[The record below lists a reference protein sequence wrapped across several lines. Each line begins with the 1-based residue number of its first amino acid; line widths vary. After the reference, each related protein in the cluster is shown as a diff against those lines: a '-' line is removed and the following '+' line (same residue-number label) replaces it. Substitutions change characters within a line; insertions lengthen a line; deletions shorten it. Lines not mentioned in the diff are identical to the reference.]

1 MHLAAINDQADAL
14 ALLQEHGADFGI
26 RDSSGRT
33 PLRLAKKHMRMI
45 SVRCLEKIMGH
56 ETGGGSDTEVS
67 SGELEGYDGVNGTA
81 KVPPGEM
88 AEFLE
93 KRHKAKEST
102 ARRKKLYGVPEEE
115 RDKDGLTKSQRHHME
130 RLVNAARV
138 NAQTGIP
145 MEKILDPEVDVPGEE
160 EENRRRF
167 EAMQR
172 AHEAEKVRENGGVID
187 WDPRGP
193 PPGVEGPALPPEPE
207 ENLESEE
214 ERGEGDDGRVS
225 TGNGYVDQPV
235 SEEFPEDS
243 SDVSSHKGCLRNM

>member
-1 MHLAAINDQADAL
+1 MHLAAINDKADAL
-14 ALLQEHGADFGI
+14 SLLQEYGADFGI

-45 SVRCLEKIMGH
+45 AVRCLERIMGH

-81 KVPPGEM
+81 KVPPEEM

-102 ARRKKLYGVPEEE
+102 ARRKKLYGVPEEK
-115 RDKDGLTKSQRHHME
+115 RDKDGLTASQRHHME

-145 MEKILDPEVDVPGEE
+145 MEKILDPKADVPDQD

-172 AHEAEKVRENGGVID
+172 AHDADMLRQNGGEID

-193 PPGVEGPALPPEPE
+193 PPGVEGPALPPDPE
-207 ENLESEE
+207 ENLESDEG
-214 ERGEGDDGRVS
+214 RGECDDGRVS

-235 SEEFPEDS
+235 SEEFPEES
-243 SDVSSHKGCLRNM
+243 SDVSGDKGGLRNM